1 MIRFSCAVEAK
12 GIWHLLADPVHV
24 LSGPVHPPL
33 KEPPTLMPLDKQH
46 LDLVLQ
52 SLEVDLGLVPS
63 PALHRKSRQK
73 LLFPGVFD
81 ESGRK
86 KELWQ
91 EQKRAS

>member
-1 MIRFSCAVEAK
+1 
-12 GIWHLLADPVHV
+12 
-24 LSGPVHPPL
+24 
-33 KEPPTLMPLDKQH
+33 MPLDKQH

-86 KELWQ
+86 KELRYDRNKK
-91 EQKRAS
+91 ERARKRMATLFYVFFEDRKK